1 MENKLALLLLLN
13 ARLGTLKEMLKD
25 EEDPTEKRRILNN
38 IQKTKEEIINILN
51 TNLSSS
57 LN

>member
-25 EEDPTEKRRILNN
+25 EEDPIESHRILNN
-38 IQKTKEEIINILN
+38 IRKTKEEIINILN